1 MRTRLCCPG
10 RPPDFVGAAGPVSPN
25 ETMALATRDRLR
37 RDAREVFQAAVTAVD
52 PFRVVK
58 RNLVVRGAS
67 VVVGGHPFPMARTG
81 RILAIALGKAAAPML
96 AAAEA
101 GLGARLDTGLCVTKR
116 GHALP
121 LARSRVIEAGHPVPD
136 EAGLAASDEV
146 ERLLRGATRDDLV
159 LVLLSGGGSALLPA
173 PAAGITLAEK
183 QEVTS
188 LLLASG
194 ADIGEINC
202 VRKHLSRLKG
212 GGLARA
218 AAPARVATIVLSDV
232 VGDPLDVIASGPTV
246 PDPTTFGDA
255 LEVLR
260 RRALEDRVPG
270 TVRQR
275 LLAGVRG
282 ELPDTPKP
290 SDHLFY
296 RCRVCLGGTNRLA
309 LDAAARRARALGYRP
324 LVLTTTLTG
333 EAREIG
339 GMLAALAREVRSSGR
354 PVPPPCCLL
363 SGGEPTVTL
372 RGSGKGGRNQEL
384 ALAAALGLEDV
395 PGIAL
400 LAAGTDGTDGPT
412 DAAGAICD
420 GDTVARAR
428 AAGLD
433 PSQHL
438 ANNDAYPLLAA
449 IDDLLITGP
458 TLTNVM
464 DLHAVLVAAAPRRA
478 RGPVRLCPA
487 RRANHQEE
495 RRPRRHR
502 QQGIVG

>member
-1 MRTRLCCPG
+1 
-10 RPPDFVGAAGPVSPN
+10 
-25 ETMALATRDRLR
+25 MALATRDRLR
-37 RDAREVFQAAVTAVD
+37 RDARDIFRAALDAVD

-58 RNLVVRGAS
+58 RSLAVGRAA
-67 VVVGGHPFPMARTG
+67 VVVGGHRFPVARRG
-81 RILAIALGKAAAPML
+81 RVLAIAIGKAAAPML
-96 AAAEA
+96 AAAEEI
-101 GLGARLDTGLCVTKR
+101 LGDRLDAGLCVTKR

-121 LARSRVIEAGHPVPD
+121 LGRSRVMEAGHPVPD
-136 EAGLAASDEV
+136 EAGLAAAGEV

-173 PAAGITLAEK
+173 PVPGITLTEK
-183 QEVTS
+183 QAATS

-194 ADIGEINC
+194 ADIGEMNC

-246 PDPTTFGDA
+246 PDPSSFGDA

-260 RRALEDRVPG
+260 RRGLVDRVPG
-270 TVRQR
+270 TVRLR
-275 LLAGVRG
+275 LLAGARG

-290 SDHLFY
+290 GDPLSR
-296 RCRVCLGGTNRLA
+296 RCRALLGATNRLA
-309 LDAAARRARALGYRP
+309 LDAAARRACALGYRP

-339 GMLAALAREVRSSGR
+339 GMLAALAREVRSSER
-354 PVPPPCCLL
+354 PVAPPCCLL

-372 RGSGKGGRNQEL
+372 RGNGKGGRNQEL
-384 ALAAALGLEDV
+384 ALAAAFGLEKL
-395 PGIAL
+395 PGVAL

-420 GDTVARAR
+420 GDTLARAR
-428 AAGLD
+428 ADGID
-433 PSQHL
+433 PARHL
-438 ANNDAYPLLAA
+438 ENNDAYPLLAA
-449 IDDLLITGP
+449 TGDLLITGP
-458 TLTNVM
+458 TRTNVM
-464 DLHAVLVAAAPRRA
+464 DLHAVLVAGVPRRT
-478 RGPVRLCPA
+478 RRTVRF
-487 RRANHQEE
+487 RRI
-495 RRPRRHR
+495 RRPGRA
-502 QQGIVG
+502 G